1 MKKSRGIR
9 VLETPSGA
17 GNTWSQ
23 NIDIHT
29 IPSAMTT
36 GILLKLSADYA
47 TLRHYFEVLVSSTT
61 DGE

>member
-47 TLRHYFEVLVSSTT
+47 TLRHYFEVQIEFF
-61 DGE
+61 DYGE